1 MRSLPTVPF
10 ARAGVLEE
18 SERVGVGVGDSRQRL
33 SRAQRCKGAH
43 HGRDD
48 PRDTDG
54 VPAASIGHTP
64 PVQDVQ
70 AGVQHPV
77 VKLGGARA
85 EVTLRLAPA
94 PPPRLTC
101 L

>member
-1 MRSLPTVPF
+1 M
-10 ARAGVLEE
+10 
-18 SERVGVGVGDSRQRL
+18 GDSRQR
-33 SRAQRCKGAH
+33 RKGAH

-48 PRDTDG
+48 PGDTDG
-54 VPAASIGHTP
+54 VPTASIGHTP

-94 PPPRLTC
+94 PPPRLTF